1 MRWAAAEPDVGSVL
15 AEHPDPLASLA
26 RAEVPAIVLRGA
38 YPAEHCAAL
47 IDRFVARGLMDPNLL
62 DADSVQPRRV
72 DIGTSLSNRAAD
84 KEGFLAHAQ
93 QTRELFATL
102 FAGHPDPVQLV
113 YDRLAGLAPGKR
125 VTTAYEPGG
134 RAYGPAI
141 FRIHYAGHRYQPH
154 VDHVGKHERRL
165 DYAVSRF
172 AHQFAGVL
180 CLQNSRSGGR
190 VAQSILHR
198 CLWTPEL
205 EPCLQA
211 DAFADY
217 AAANAVEH
225 YQVDLQPGDLYFFNT
240 RLVHEV
246 PALEGSSRV
255 VLAAGRVRLA
265 VFIGY
270 SEVIRWTTKY
280 PLVMTPQPEGG
291 YTVTSPLLPELVTEG
306 DSLGDALEN
315 AKDALAAVVEL
326 YQDLGKSLPK
336 SMWIPGGDS
345 PVWLETAI
353 AAP

>member
-15 AEHPDPLASLA
+15 AAHHDPLASLA

-38 YPAEHCAAL
+38 YAAEHCAAL
-47 IDRFVARGLMDPNLL
+47 TDRFVARGLMDLSLL

-93 QTRELFATL
+93 ETRTLFATL
-102 FAGHPDPVQLV
+102 FAGHPSPVELL
-113 YDRLAGLAPGKR
+113 YDRLAELAVGKR
-125 VTTAYEPGG
+125 VTTAYEADG

-154 VDHVGKHERRL
+154 VDHAGKHEGRL
-165 DYAVSRF
+165 SYAVSRF

-180 CLQNSRSGGR
+180 CLQNSRSGGNR
-190 VAQSILHR
+190 SGGRIAQSVLHR

-211 DAFADY
+211 DGFAAY

-246 PALEGSSRV
+246 PALEGPSPRV
-255 VLAAGRVRLA
+255 VLA
-265 VFIGY
+265 VFVGY
-270 SEVIRWTTKY
+270 SKDDPEVF
-280 PLVMTPQPEGG
+280 
-291 YTVTSPLLPELVTEG
+291 
-306 DSLGDALEN
+306 
-315 AKDALAAVVEL
+315 
-326 YQDLGKSLPK
+326 
-336 SMWIPGGDS
+336 
-345 PVWLETAI
+345 VWS
-353 AAP
+353 

>member
-1 MRWAAAEPDVGSVL
+1 MSWVATEPDVRTVL
-15 AEHPDPLASLA
+15 AAHPDPLASLA
-26 RAEVPAIVLRGA
+26 RGDVPAIVLRGA

-47 IDRFVARGLMDPNLL
+47 IDRFVARGLMDKGLL

-93 QTRELFATL
+93 ETRTLFATL
-102 FAGHPDPVQLV
+102 FAGHPSPVELL
-113 YDRLAGLAPGKR
+113 YDRLAELAVGKR
-125 VTTAYEPGG
+125 VTTAYEPDG
-134 RAYGPAI
+134 RSYGPAI

-154 VDHVGKHERRL
+154 VDHAGKHERRSS
-165 DYAVSRF
+165 YAVSRF

-180 CLQNSRSGGR
+180 CMQNSRAGGNRAGDR

-211 DAFADY
+211 DGFADY
-217 AAANAVEH
+217 AAANAIEH

-246 PALEGSSRV
+246 PALEGSSPRV
-255 VLAAGRVRLA
+255 VLA

-270 SEVIRWTTKY
+270 SPDDPEVF
-280 PLVMTPQPEGG
+280 
-291 YTVTSPLLPELVTEG
+291 
-306 DSLGDALEN
+306 
-315 AKDALAAVVEL
+315 
-326 YQDLGKSLPK
+326 
-336 SMWIPGGDS
+336 
-345 PVWLETAI
+345 VWS
-353 AAP
+353 

>member
-1 MRWAAAEPDVGSVL
+1 M
-15 AEHPDPLASLA
+15 
-26 RAEVPAIVLRGA
+26 
-38 YPAEHCAAL
+38 
-47 IDRFVARGLMDPNLL
+47 
-62 DADSVQPRRV
+62 
-72 DIGTSLSNRAAD
+72 
-84 KEGFLAHAQ
+84 
-93 QTRELFATL
+93 
-102 FAGHPDPVQLV
+102 QLV
-113 YDRLAGLAPGKR
+113 YDRLAGLASGKR

-211 DAFADY
+211 DEFPAY

-240 RLVHEV
+240 PPGARGAGAGGLLAARRACGIHRLLGGRSGGVRLVLRA
-246 PALEGSSRV
+246 P
-255 VLAAGRVRLA
+255 VLG
-265 VFIGY
+265 I
-270 SEVIRWTTKY
+270 
-280 PLVMTPQPEGG
+280 PTPEP
-291 YTVTSPLLPELVTEG
+291 
-306 DSLGDALEN
+306 
-315 AKDALAAVVEL
+315 
-326 YQDLGKSLPK
+326 
-336 SMWIPGGDS
+336 
-345 PVWLETAI
+345 
-353 AAP
+353 